1 MSVIDSTDVAAT
13 AEQWSLDDVTPE
25 SIIARAR
32 AVAPTLVAQQAAV
45 EERTYYSQQTHELFQ
60 RAGFYRILT
69 PRRYGGFEFGV
80 DTFLQV
86 VMELSAGCSST
97 GWQYSLGHSHALT
110 VASLYEEAVQDEVF
124 ADPDFI
130 CPCTGRPQGVLSARP
145 DGDWQLSGVYN
156 YCSGAPYGGYFMGHA
171 LSADGPKSPNIF
183 LAPRTQWTM
192 LNDWGAQLGCKG
204 TGSHSIKFDD
214 GIIPA
219 RYVLPNTSI
228 MHLNVSGGTAGSR
241 LHGNPMYA
249 GTPQSF
255 FLINLAALATGIAKN
270 ALAAFEE
277 LMGKTTAFPPIV
289 PRTEDPGFQRWYG
302 SGAGKVLTAE
312 TLTIAVGQKWTQ
324 VAENG
329 GTREAD
335 MGVVL
340 LGRETFDLC
349 WAAVCELFRVAGSS
363 AVLDG
368 SRMQRAWRDMSTLR
382 SHTGVVYFTELATTE
397 LTKSHFGIS

>member
-1 MSVIDSTDVAAT
+1 MSVIDSTDVAAA

-25 SIIARAR
+25 TIIARAR
-32 AVAPTLVAQQAAV
+32 AVAPTLVAQQAEV
-45 EERTYYSQQTHELFQ
+45 EMRTYYSQQTHELFQ

-86 VMELSAGCSST
+86 VMELCAGCSST

-110 VASLYEEAVQDEVF
+110 VASLFEEAVQDEVF

-130 CPCTGRPQGVLSARP
+130 APSTGRPQGVITARP

-156 YCSGAPYGGYFMGHA
+156 YCSGAPYAGYFLGHA
-171 LSADGPKSPNIF
+171 LSADGPKSPNIL
-183 LAPRTQWTM
+183 LAPRSQWTM

-204 TGSHSIKFDD
+204 TGSHSIKFEE

-219 RYVLPNTSI
+219 RYVMPNTSI
-228 MHLNVSGGTAGSR
+228 MHLNVSGGTVGSR
-241 LHGNPMYA
+241 LHQNSMYA

-255 FLINLAALATGIAKN
+255 FLINLAALATGIARN

-289 PRTEDPGFQRWYG
+289 PRTEDPSYQRWYG
-302 SGAGKVLTAE
+302 SGVGKVFTAE
-312 TLTIAVGQKWTQ
+312 TLTVAAARRWME
-324 VAENG
+324 VAEEG

-349 WAAVCELFRVAGSS
+349 WVAVGELFRVAGSS

-397 LTKSHFGIS
+397 LARAHFGVS